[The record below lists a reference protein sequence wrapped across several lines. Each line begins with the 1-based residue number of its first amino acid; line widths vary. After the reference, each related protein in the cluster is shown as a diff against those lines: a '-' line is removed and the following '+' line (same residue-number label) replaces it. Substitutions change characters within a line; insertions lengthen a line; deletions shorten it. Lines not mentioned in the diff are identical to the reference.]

1 MLYCFLLQVGFVCAY
16 MVFVAQNAHAFI
28 MSVSNCKKDIGLHW
42 LILGQLF
49 IFVPLAMIRKIQKL
63 SVFALIADV
72 FILIGLSYLYYY
84 DAFVLVTKGFGN
96 VEWFINP
103 TSFPLFV
110 GTAVFT
116 FEGIGLGTWSYLSQF
131 PAPHLLANSLN
142 CLSVIPIAES
152 MKEPEKFPKVLT
164 GSMIFMTILFTSVGV
179 VSYLAFGDDVET
191 VILLNL
197 PAHSAI
203 VNSVQ
208 LLYAMAICL
217 SIPLQLFPAIRIME
231 TGLFT
236 LSGKTNIWVKW
247 QKNMFRFAMVVVCAI
262 IAIGGS
268 NVSDGLLY
276 NRSHLRTL

>member
-1 MLYCFLLQVGFVCAY
+1 
-16 MVFVAQNAHAFI
+16 
-28 MSVSNCKKDIGLHW
+28 
-42 LILGQLF
+42 
-49 IFVPLAMIRKIQKL
+49 
-63 SVFALIADV
+63 
-72 FILIGLSYLYYY
+72 
-84 DAFVLVTKGFGN
+84 
-96 VEWFINP
+96 
-103 TSFPLFV
+103 
-110 GTAVFT
+110 
-116 FEGIGLGTWSYLSQF
+116 
-131 PAPHLLANSLN
+131 
-142 CLSVIPIAES
+142 

-164 GSMIFMTILFTSVGV
+164 GSMIFMTVLFTSVGV

-247 QKNMFRFAMVVVCAI
+247 QKNMFRFSMVVVCAI

-268 NVSDGLLY
+268 NVSGCVWY
-276 NRSHLRTL
+276 RRSHLRTL